1 MTKSKTSVSKIFVWI
16 LLGFLFVG
24 LIGFGTGNLSGNIKT
39 IGKIGDT
46 EITVNQYVRA
56 LQSEL
61 RNTSQQFGQ
70 QLTLQQLQA
79 FGIQQ
84 RVLARLVTDKLLE
97 NEASKL
103 LLSVD
108 DKTVRDNIISLN
120 AFKGPDGSFNQTSYN
135 YSLENAGYTSTEFE
149 EEIRAET
156 ARSILS
162 QSILSGNIINNL
174 QAELLASFLLE
185 ERSFNIQILQPDDLG
200 SAIKDATNEDLEK
213 FLETNIDTY
222 TVPESKAITY
232 AILEP
237 EMLVDEVEVTDV
249 ILSKIYDEKKQG
261 YNKPEE
267 RTIERLSFLTMA
279 DATAIMSELK
289 ASTTNFDK
297 LVLDRNLSDND
308 VLYGTFTKD
317 QLLEGNEQVFK
328 VAEGEVVGP
337 IKTDLGPVIFRVK
350 EIISAKTT
358 SFEEAR
364 SDLEKDYR
372 LSESMKLID
381 ERIEESQNLLA
392 AGGALEELQSE
403 IDFRIETILFNSEEN
418 LPILENKIFFDTAQN
433 TKINDFPEIKELPNG
448 GLFAIR
454 VDQIVDARQ
463 KEIEEVRSE
472 ITIAWQRQE
481 TQSQLDKAAKDL
493 LAKNQYKGDILNFS
507 KKTRDVTLPDL
518 PSDLITEV
526 FKLEIGK
533 GIVVSGDQKSYVVRL
548 KGTSSADLSKDNA
561 KLLVSQI
568 KNQINNSLSADLFES
583 FANIARVNSKLDL
596 NEQAVNAVHS
606 SFQ

>member
-120 AFKGPDGSFNQTSYN
+120 AFKGPDGSFNQDSYN

-162 QSILSGNIINNL
+162 QSILSGNTINNL
-174 QAELLASFLLE
+174 QAELLASYLLE
-185 ERSFNIQILQPDDLG
+185 ERSFNIQILQPNDLG
-200 SAIKDATNEDLEK
+200 ISTKAPTNEDLNK
-213 FLETNIDTY
+213 FLETNIDSY

-237 EMLVDEVEVTDV
+237 EMLIDDVKVTEAF
-249 ILSKIYDEKKQG
+249 LKNIYDEKKQE

-267 RTIERLSFLTMA
+267 RVIERLSFLTMD
-279 DATAIMSELK
+279 DAIAAMSELK
-289 ASTTNFDK
+289 ANMTDFDK
-297 LVLDRNLSDND
+297 LVLDRNLSNED
-308 VLYGTFTKD
+308 VLYGTFKKD
-317 QLLEGNEQVFK
+317 QLVEGNGQVFE
-328 VAEGEVVGP
+328 VSEGEVVGP
-337 IKTDLGPVIFRVK
+337 VKTDLGPVIFRVRQ
-350 EIISAKTT
+350 IIRAQTT
-358 SFEEAR
+358 SFEEAK
-364 SDLEKDYR
+364 SDLEKNYR
-372 LSESMKLID
+372 LSESIKLID
-381 ERIEESQNLLA
+381 EKIEESQNLLA
-392 AGGALEELQSE
+392 AGGSLEELQNE
-403 IDFRIETILFNSEEN
+403 IGFRIETILFNSEEN
-418 LPILENKIFFDTAQN
+418 LPILENKAFFDTAQS
-433 TKINDFPEIKELPNG
+433 TEFNDFPEIKELKNR
-448 GLFAIR
+448 GLFALR

-463 KEIEEVRSE
+463 KTLEEIRPE
-472 ITIAWQRQE
+472 ITIAWQKQE
-481 TQSQLDKAAKDL
+481 TQSKLDLAAEDL
-493 LAKNQYKGDILNFS
+493 LLRNQYKGDILNFS
-507 KKTRDVTLPDL
+507 RKTRDMTLPDL
-518 PSDLITEV
+518 PSDLINEV

-533 GIVVSGDQKSYVVRL
+533 GVVVSGDQKSYVIRL
-548 KGTSSADLSKDNA
+548 KETSSADLFTDNA

-583 FANIARVNSKLDL
+583 FANMARVNSKLDL